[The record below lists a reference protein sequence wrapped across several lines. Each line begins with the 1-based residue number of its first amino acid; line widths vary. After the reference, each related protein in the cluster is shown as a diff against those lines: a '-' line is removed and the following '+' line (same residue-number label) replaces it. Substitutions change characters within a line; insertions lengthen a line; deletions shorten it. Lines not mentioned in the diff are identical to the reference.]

1 MTGAATRRL
10 RRYIKMKY
18 EGIVIRPPSEAGSLI
33 LQVTLG
39 CSHNRCTFCP
49 TYKGKRFRI
58 RSLEEI
64 REDLDGARRYRGV
77 RRVFLA
83 DGDALIVPQRMLV
96 PVLTRINEAFPDI
109 ERIGVYGNAKS
120 ILKKSP
126 DELNELKELGLGI
139 VYLGLESGDPRVL
152 DEIQKGTGVPAM
164 IEAAHRVREAGILL
178 SVTVLVGIAGK
189 ERSIIH
195 AEQSGKVLSEMNPD
209 YIGAL
214 TVMVVPGTPLAQ
226 RQERGE
232 FVLPDTRGFLEEL
245 GALLAHTDVTDCL
258 FTSNH
263 ASNYLPLRIRLSQ
276 EKEQA
281 LSIIE
286 HVLSQNRT
294 DLLRPEHLRGL

>member
-1 MTGAATRRL
+1 MR
-10 RRYIKMKY
+10 Y

-49 TYKGKRFRI
+49 TYRGKRFRI

-77 RRVFLA
+77 KRIFLA
-83 DGDALIVPQRMLV
+83 DGDAIIVPQRMLV
-96 PVLTRINEAFPDI
+96 PIIAEINAAFPDI
-109 ERIGVYGNAKS
+109 ERIGAYGNAKS

-126 DELNELKELGLGI
+126 DELRELKERGLGI
-139 VYLGLESGDPRVL
+139 VYLGLESGDPDVL
-152 DEIQKGTGVPAM
+152 ADIRKGADVPAM
-164 IEAAHRVREAGILL
+164 VEAARRVRDAGIML
-178 SVTVLVGIAGK
+178 SVTVLVGIAGAR
-189 ERSIIH
+189 RSLVH
-195 AEQSGKVLSEMNPD
+195 AEQTGRVLSEMNPD

-214 TVMVVPGTPLAQ
+214 TVMVVPGTVLAEQ
-226 RQERGE
+226 QERGE
-232 FVLPDTRGFLEEL
+232 FVLPDTRGLLEEL
-245 GALLAHTDVTDCL
+245 GVILAHTDVTDCL

-263 ASNYLPLRIRLSQ
+263 ASNYLPLRITLPQ
-276 EKEQA
+276 DKEQA

-286 HVLSQNRT
+286 HVLTQNRT

>member
-1 MTGAATRRL
+1 
-10 RRYIKMKY
+10 MKY

-58 RSLEEI
+58 RSLDEI
-64 REDLDGARRYRGV
+64 RGDLAEARRYRGV
-77 RRVFLA
+77 RRIFLA
-83 DGDALIVPQRMLV
+83 DGDALIVPRRMLI
-96 PVLTRINEAFPDI
+96 PIIEEINASFPDI

-126 DELNELKELGLGI
+126 QELDELKQRGLGI
-139 VYLGLESGDPRVL
+139 VYLGLESGDPQVL
-152 DEIQKGTGVPAM
+152 AEIQKGTDVTAM
-164 IEAAHRVREAGILL
+164 VEAAHRVREAGILL
-178 SVTVLVGIAGK
+178 SVTVLIGIAGAQ
-189 ERSIIH
+189 RSLAH
-195 AEQSGKVLSEMNPD
+195 AEQTGKVLSEMNPD

-214 TVMVVPGTPLAQ
+214 TVMIVPGTELA
-226 RQERGE
+226 RQYESGQ
-232 FVLPDTRGFLEEL
+232 FVLPDTRGLLAEL
-245 GALLAHTDVTDCL
+245 GAVLAHTDVTDCL

-263 ASNYLPLRIRLSQ
+263 ASNYLPLRIRLPE
-276 EKEQA
+276 EKQQA

>member
-1 MTGAATRRL
+1 
-10 RRYIKMKY
+10 MKY

-33 LQVTLG
+33 IQVTLG

-58 RSLEEI
+58 RSLDEI
-64 REDLDGARRYRGV
+64 REDLAEARRYRGV
-77 RRVFLA
+77 RRIFLA
-83 DGDALIVPQRMLV
+83 DGDALIVPQRMLA
-96 PVLTRINEAFPDI
+96 PIFREIKANFPDV

-126 DELNELKELGLGI
+126 AELEELRELGLGI
-139 VYLGLESGDPRVL
+139 VYLGLESGDPQVL
-152 DEIQKGTGVPAM
+152 TEIRKGTGVQAM
-164 IEAAHRVREAGILL
+164 VEAAHRVREAGILL
-178 SVTVLVGIAGK
+178 SVTVLVGIAGRQ
-189 ERSIIH
+189 RSIVH
-195 AEQSGKVLSEMNPD
+195 AEQTGKVLSHMNPD

-214 TVMVVPGTPLAQ
+214 TVMVVPGTPLA
-226 RQERGE
+226 ERLETGE
-232 FVLPDTRGFLEEL
+232 FILPDTRGLLEEL
-245 GALLAHTDVTDCL
+245 GAILAHTDVSDCL

-263 ASNYLPLRIRLSQ
+263 ASNYLPLRIKLSQ
-276 EKEQA
+276 EKKEA

>member
-1 MTGAATRRL
+1 MRRS
-10 RRYIKMKY
+10 RPHIEMRY

-49 TYKGKRFRI
+49 TYKGKRFKI
-58 RSLEEI
+58 RSIEEI
-64 REDLDGARRYRGV
+64 REDLEEARRYRGV
-77 RRVFLA
+77 RRIFLA
-83 DGDALIVPQRMLV
+83 DGDALIIPQRMLAPIV
-96 PVLTRINEAFPDI
+96 AEINASFPDI

-126 DELNELKELGLGI
+126 QELKELKDMGLGI
-139 VYLGLESGDPRVL
+139 VYLGLESGDPQVL
-152 DEIQKGTGVPAM
+152 EEIQKGAGVPTM
-164 IEAAHRVREAGILL
+164 IQAAHRAREAGILL

-189 ERSIIH
+189 QRSVVH
-195 AEQSGKVLSEMNPD
+195 AEQSGKVLSAMNPD

-214 TVMVVPGTPLAQ
+214 TVMVVPGTPLAE
-226 RQERGE
+226 RQARGE
-232 FVLPDTRGFLEEL
+232 FVLPDTRELLEEL
-245 GALLAHTDVTDCL
+245 GVILTHTDVTDCL

-263 ASNYLPLRIRLSQ
+263 ASNYLPLRIRLPR

-281 LSIIE
+281 LSIIR

>member
-1 MTGAATRRL
+1 MAGTAAL
-10 RRYIKMKY
+10 RPLSYIDMKY

-64 REDLDGARRYRGV
+64 REDLACASRYRGV
-77 RRVFLA
+77 KRVFLA
-83 DGDALIVPQRMLV
+83 DGDALIVPRRMLV
-96 PVLTRINEAFPDI
+96 PIIEQINATFPDI

-126 DELNELKELGLGI
+126 EELDELKRLGLGI
-139 VYLGLESGDPRVL
+139 VYLGLESGDPQVL
-152 DEIQKGTGVPAM
+152 AEIQKGADVNAM
-164 IEAAHRVREAGILL
+164 VEAAHRIQEAGILL
-178 SVTVLVGIAGK
+178 SVTVLVGIAGAQG
-189 ERSIIH
+189 SIRH
-195 AEQSGKVLSEMNPD
+195 AEQTGKVLSQMNPD

-214 TVMVVPGTPLAQ
+214 TVMVVPGTVLAQ
-226 RQERGE
+226 RHESGDYI
-232 FVLPDTRGFLEEL
+232 LPDTRGLLAEL
-245 GALLAHTDVTDCL
+245 GVILAHSDVTDCL

-263 ASNYLPLRIRLSQ
+263 ASNYLPLRIRLPQ

-281 LSIIE
+281 LSIIGQ
-286 HVLSQNRT
+286 VLSANRT

>member
-1 MTGAATRRL
+1 
-10 RRYIKMKY
+10 MKY

-64 REDLDGARRYRGV
+64 REDLASGSRYRGV
-77 RRVFLA
+77 KRVFLA

-96 PVLTRINEAFPDI
+96 PIFKEINATFPDI

-126 DELNELKELGLGI
+126 DELDELRKLGLGI
-139 VYLGLESGDPRVL
+139 VYLGLESGDPQVL
-152 DEIQKGTGVPAM
+152 TEIQKGTGVQAM
-164 IEAAHRVREAGILL
+164 IDAAHRVREAGILL

-189 ERSIIH
+189 ERSIVH
-195 AEQSGKVLSEMNPD
+195 AQETGKVLSQMNPD

-214 TVMVVPGTPLAQ
+214 TVMVVPETPLA
-226 RQERGE
+226 ERCRTGD
-232 FVLPDTRGFLEEL
+232 FILPDTWGLLEEL
-245 GALLAHTDVTDCL
+245 GAILAHTDASDCL

-263 ASNYLPLRIRLSQ
+263 ASNYLPLRIKLPQ

>member
-1 MTGAATRRL
+1 
-10 RRYIKMKY
+10 MKY

-33 LQVTLG
+33 LQITLG

-64 REDLDGARRYRGV
+64 QEDLASARRYRGV

-83 DGDALIVPQRMLV
+83 DGDALIAPRRMLV
-96 PVLTRINEAFPDI
+96 PIVEEINAAFPDL

-120 ILKKSP
+120 ILRKSP
-126 DELNELKELGLGI
+126 EELVELRELGLGI
-139 VYLGLESGDPRVL
+139 VYLGLESGDPQVL
-152 DEIQKGTGVPAM
+152 SDIQKGVGVEAM
-164 IEAAHRVREAGILL
+164 VEAAHRVREAGILL
-178 SVTVLVGIAGK
+178 SVTVLVGIAGTAG
-189 ERSIIH
+189 SIRH
-195 AEQSGKVLSEMNPD
+195 AELTGKVLSEMNPD

-214 TVMVVPGTPLAQ
+214 TVMIVPGTPLAQ
-226 RQERGE
+226 SHESGE
-232 FVLPDTRGFLEEL
+232 FVLPDTRGLLAEL
-245 GALLAHTDVTDCL
+245 GAMLAHTDVTDCL

-263 ASNYLPLRIRLSQ
+263 ASNYLPLRIRLPE
-276 EKEQA
+276 EKAEA

-286 HVLSQNRT
+286 HVLSANRT

>member
-1 MTGAATRRL
+1 MR
-10 RRYIKMKY
+10 Y

-64 REDLDGARRYRGV
+64 RKDLDEARRYRGV
-77 RRVFLA
+77 RRIFLA
-83 DGDALIVPQRMLV
+83 DGDALIIPQRMLV
-96 PVLTRINEAFPDI
+96 PIITEINAAFPTV
-109 ERIGVYGNAKS
+109 ERMGVYGNAKS
-120 ILKKSP
+120 ILKKSV
-126 DELNELKELGLGI
+126 DELAELKELGLGI
-139 VYLGLESGDPRVL
+139 VYLGLESGDQQVL
-152 DEIQKGTGVPAM
+152 DGIRKGTGVPGM
-164 IEAAHRVREAGILL
+164 IEAAQRVREAGIML

-189 ERSIIH
+189 ERSTVH
-195 AEQSGKVLSEMNPD
+195 AERTGKVLSEMNPD

-214 TVMVVPGTPLAQ
+214 TVMIVPGTPLAEQ
-226 RQERGE
+226 YERGE
-232 FVLPDTRGFLEEL
+232 FVLPDTWGLLEEL
-245 GALLAHTDVTDCL
+245 GVMLAHTDVTDCL

-281 LSIIE
+281 LSIIQ
-286 HVLSQNRT
+286 HVLSRNRT